1 MYIKCKISI
10 GEYLDKLSIL
20 YIKRIKI
27 TDPSKLI
34 NVNKEIRE
42 LEKTLKL
49 IPEEPRELMMSD
61 LMKINEKMWNC
72 NEKRKLKIEE
82 CEFDQEYLKL
92 SIEESAE
99 NDRRFHIKQKI
110 NQFFDS
116 EIKEEKSYGR
126 IKSLD

>member
-20 YIKRIKI
+20 YIK
-27 TDPSKLI
+27 SKD
-34 NVNKEIRE
+34 
-42 LEKTLKL
+42 L